1 MRILRSQLV
10 RIIRE
15 EVKRRSRTRGRPAA
29 SFSELQSGVAFTVR
43 PARLRRGQRPRP
55 PIYLKVTSAE
65 GSEESSM
72 PARIDAVDDAGRKY
86 SMTDDTGRGT
96 ELYLVSGE
104 KLVWGGSIDSIELD
118 D

>member
-1 MRILRSQLV
+1 
-10 RIIRE
+10 
-15 EVKRRSRTRGRPAA
+15 
-29 SFSELQSGVAFTVR
+29 
-43 PARLRRGQRPRP
+43 
-55 PIYLKVTSAE
+55 
-65 GSEESSM
+65 M